1 MMSKAEARRHGGILI
16 TIDISE
22 FGNVGT
28 KITLVGKFDIVGAET
43 LESPLATLAATT
55 GNIVVDMS
63 GVGFIA
69 STGIRHLVMAAKT
82 VASGA
87 GKLVLLDPS
96 PMVTAM
102 LLTLGLDD
110 VLPIV
115 RSEDEARD
123 VFAGTADRVADRLE
137 VRLDPSRRD

>member
-1 MMSKAEARRHGGILI
+1 MK
-16 TIDISE
+16 IDVSE
-22 FGNVGT
+22 FRNIGT
-28 KITLVGKFDIVGAET
+28 KITIVGKFDIVGAEAIE
-43 LESPLATLAATT
+43 LPLATLAAMK

-63 GVGFIA
+63 GVSFIA

-82 VASGA
+82 VACDA

-115 RSEDEARD
+115 RSEDEARA

-137 VRLDPSRRD
+137 GRLDPTWRD